1 MTTRSLRSRCGVGGV
16 SAQRRG
22 TIRPGVTVCLT
33 RTLALRRPRLTR
45 AALAGPGA
53 PAGPS
58 LQPLSLSPAVSDP
71 DRCQWPSVDLRAA
84 SCSGNYPWRTD
95 GREGRE
101 GGHPVGPRRHLELD
115 PGARGSV
122 RLVTAGLATRRGTT
136 SRLRS
141 HPTWFCGPSER
152 RLPCGWHRARSEMR
166 LPMGGIRRGPSCRGP
181 TPRSARSPQLMP

>member
-1 MTTRSLRSRCGVGGV
+1 M
-16 SAQRRG
+16 
-22 TIRPGVTVCLT
+22 CLT

-101 GGHPVGPRRHLELD
+101 GGHPVGPRRHLE
-115 PGARGSV
+115 PAAVSGSSPPAW
-122 RLVTAGLATRRGTT
+122 RRAEAPRAGCDLTRRGFVV
-136 SRLRS
+136 RLRGGS
-141 HPTWFCGPSER
+141 HAAGTGPVRKCAFRWAVSAAAPAVEVR
-152 RLPCGWHRARSEMR
+152 RRAQPDLRNLCHSSSGGDMELPVT
-166 LPMGGIRRGPSCRGP
+166 GGKRVY
-181 TPRSARSPQLMP
+181 